1 MSYTMRYANGCE
13 SVILAPSYIQA
24 IKQAKEQ
31 ASADNISKFALYL
44 NGTKIYDFTL
54 ITE

>member
-13 SVILAPSYIQA
+13 SVITAPSYIQA

-31 ASADNISKFALYL
+31 ASADNIGKFALYL